1 MAGPGNRHAPAA
13 ACGLPLAGI
22 PSRQENGMPRAIW
35 KGAISFGLVHVPVA
49 MYPASSESGIDFDWL
64 DKRSLD
70 PVGYKRINKRTG
82 REIDKEQIVRGVK
95 LEGSDDYVLLSDEEI
110 AEAYPKTMQ
119 TIAIEHFVQA
129 GEVPFVHLEKP
140 YYLEP
145 SGRGADKV
153 YALLREAMLEEKVIG
168 IARVVMHLKEHL
180 AALVPAGPALMLNTL
195 RWSEEIRGWDELSL
209 PPEGRGAA
217 KLKGTEL
224 EMASKLVHEMVSRF
238 QVDAYHDRFAEQI
251 RALVKERS
259 EAGETHRIEAREEA
273 PQAGATVIDL
283 AELLKRSLG
292 ERRPGARAGASK
304 GRGSSSSAA
313 SSKGEKRERAAA
325 KGGQR
330 KRAGG

>member
-1 MAGPGNRHAPAA
+1 
-13 ACGLPLAGI
+13 
-22 PSRQENGMPRAIW
+22 MPRAIW

-64 DKRSLD
+64 DKRNLD
-70 PVGYKRINKRTG
+70 PVGYKRVNKRTG

-95 LEGSDDYVLLSDEEI
+95 LAGSDDYVLLSDEEI

-140 YYLEP
+140 CYLEP

-153 YALLREAMLEEKVIG
+153 YALLREAMQQEQVIG

-195 RWSEEIRGWDELSL
+195 RWSEEIRTWEELSL
-209 PPEGRGAA
+209 PPEGRGSA
-217 KLKGTEL
+217 KLKAAEL
-224 EMASKLVHEMVSRF
+224 EMASKLVREMVSPF
-238 QVDAYHDRFAEQI
+238 QVDRYHDRFAEQI

-259 EAGETHRIEAREEA
+259 EAGKTHRIEAREPA
-273 PQAGATVIDL
+273 PETSATVIDL
-283 AELLKRSLG
+283 ADLLKRSLG
-292 ERRPGARAGASK
+292 ERKAPAK
-304 GRGSSSSAA
+304 SSSAA
-313 SSKGEKRERAAA
+313 GERPAKASARRAEKAHSPAEPRGEKAAA
-325 KGGQR
+325 KAAR
-330 KRAGG
+330 RARAPRRA